1 MLDLT
6 IDVIL
11 TREPGSCFF
20 RLAVG
25 GYGVESRAY
34 ILFAFLIFFFLSLHT
49 VIRPHGHSRQV
60 GAASV
65 STRQ

>member
-11 TREPGSCFF
+11 TREPGSWFF

-34 ILFAFLIFFFLSLHT
+34 ILFAFSAYSFCE
-49 VIRPHGHSRQV
+49 
-60 GAASV
+60 SV
-65 STRQ
+65 F

>member
-11 TREPGSCFF
+11 TREPGSWLFP
-20 RLAVG
+20 LAVG

-34 ILFAFLIFFFLSLHT
+34 ILFAFL
-49 VIRPHGHSRQV
+49 V
-60 GAASV
+60 
-65 STRQ
+65 TRFKAF